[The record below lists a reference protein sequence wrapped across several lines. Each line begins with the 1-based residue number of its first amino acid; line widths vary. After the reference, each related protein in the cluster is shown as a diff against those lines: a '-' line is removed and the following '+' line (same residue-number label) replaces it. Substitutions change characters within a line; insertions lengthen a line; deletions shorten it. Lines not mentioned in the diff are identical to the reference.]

1 MRRGSVWWVDFDPTA
16 GSEIRKTRPAV
27 IVSNNTANKCLGRV
41 VVVPL
46 TGNTQS
52 AYPGNALVTVGGK
65 RSRAMADQIRAV
77 DKLRLHDKLC
87 RLSASDMTAIED
99 AIRMHLAL

>member
-27 IVSNNTANKCLGRV
+27 IVSNNMANKHLDRV

-46 TGNTQS
+46 TGNTKTV
-52 AYPGNALVTVGGK
+52 YPGNALVTVGGQ
-65 RSRAMADQIRAV
+65 RNRAMADQIRAV
-77 DKLRLHDKLC
+77 DKQRLHDKLC
-87 RLSASDMTAIED
+87 RLSASDMAAVED
-99 AIRMHLAL
+99 AVRVHLAL

>member
-1 MRRGSVWWVDFDPTA
+1 MRRGSVWWVDFDPTS

-27 IVSNNTANKCLGRV
+27 IISNDIANRHLGRV

-46 TGNTQS
+46 TGNTQTV
-52 AYPGNALVTVGGK
+52 YPGNALVTVNDK
-65 RSRAMADQIRAV
+65 RNRAMADQIRAV

-87 RLSASDMTAIED
+87 QLSSSDMAAVED
-99 AIRMHLAL
+99 AVRLHLAL